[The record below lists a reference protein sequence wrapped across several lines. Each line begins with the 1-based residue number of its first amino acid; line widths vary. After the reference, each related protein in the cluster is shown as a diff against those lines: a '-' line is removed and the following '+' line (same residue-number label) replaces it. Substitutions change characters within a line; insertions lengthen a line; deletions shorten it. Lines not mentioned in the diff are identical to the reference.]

1 MLARL
6 ASIAA
11 VLLPALALAAP
22 QAQDPS
28 TTGGP
33 IRVVAQPAR
42 PELDRPARRVSLPA
56 AAPTPAGDP
65 SDCRMSCAQTY
76 YFCRAGEDPDA
87 CAPTWGQC
95 VAGCNSPALA
105 PEVAG
110 SR

>member
-6 ASIAA
+6 ALITA
-11 VLLPALALAAP
+11 VLLPALAFAGP
-22 QAQDPS
+22 QPQDPS

-33 IRVVAQPAR
+33 IRIVAQPPRPAPAR
-42 PELDRPARRVSLPA
+42 PAAQVSLRA
-56 AAPTPAGDP
+56 AASAPGGDP

-95 VAGCNSPALA
+95 VAACVSPALA

>member
-6 ASIAA
+6 ALIAA

-22 QAQDPS
+22 QPQDPS

-42 PELDRPARRVSLPA
+42 PEPVRRALQVSSPATA
-56 AAPTPAGDP
+56 AKPAGDP

-95 VAGCNSPALA
+95 VAACASPALA
-105 PEVAG
+105 PELAG
-110 SR
+110 PR